1 MKKLFV
7 LLLLANIALFGYA
20 YFDRMNSAAQASSDR
35 FKPLNADQ
43 VKVLTTQ
50 QVARLGPAKVAQLT
64 LACAEWGPLSE
75 SDRTKASKLL
85 EPLALGKTLL
95 SRRVE
100 VTAEHWVY
108 IAPKTSRA
116 SADRAL
122 ADLKK
127 LNVTDSAIVLEPGQ
141 WNLAISLGVFRS
153 KDDADAPTCV
163 VEPVCSHSNACPE
176 HACAHH
182 KCASKLTEPAT
193 LFAAILFAVVIELP
207 NAIAV
212 GNPLIAR
219 RGDLTAP
226 AAPTTAAA

>member
-75 SDRTKASKLL
+75 SDRSKANKLL

-127 LNVTDSAIVLEPGQ
+127 LNVTDTAIVLEPGQ

-153 KDDADAPTCV
+153 KDGADARLAEVKSKGVKTAAYRQREQTMAMTTLVLREPTQATV
-163 VEPVCSHSNACPE
+163 SKLEELKQQIPGSTVTTGACPE
-176 HACAHH
+176 A
-182 KCASKLTEPAT
+182 KS
-193 LFAAILFAVVIELP
+193 
-207 NAIAV
+207 
-212 GNPLIAR
+212 
-219 RGDLTAP
+219 
-226 AAPTTAAA
+226 